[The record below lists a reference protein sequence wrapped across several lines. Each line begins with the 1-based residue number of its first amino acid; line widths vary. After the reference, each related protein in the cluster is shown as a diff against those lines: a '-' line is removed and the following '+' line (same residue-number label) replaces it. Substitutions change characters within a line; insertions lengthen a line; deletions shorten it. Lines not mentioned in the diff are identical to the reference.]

1 MPKMTLQTL
10 GSKLAEKRG
19 DRALRDVAK
28 EIKVSP
34 ATLSRVERGNL
45 PDLETFGKIC
55 RWLSIDPGEIL
66 GVSSDAS
73 TLPMA
78 RVHFRKK
85 KEVNPRT
92 AEALAQ
98 LIVHAQRTLLA
109 TEGDEEET
117 LI

>member
-1 MPKMTLQTL
+1 MSKMTLQTL
-10 GSKLAEKRG
+10 GGKLAKKRG

-28 EIKVSP
+28 EIGVSA

-55 RWLSIDPGEIL
+55 KWLKIDPGEIL
-66 GVSSDAS
+66 GVNSDAS

-85 KEVNPRT
+85 KEVNPQT

-98 LIVHAQRTLLA
+98 LILHAQRTLLA
-109 TEGDEEET
+109 TEGEEEET
-117 LI
+117 LT